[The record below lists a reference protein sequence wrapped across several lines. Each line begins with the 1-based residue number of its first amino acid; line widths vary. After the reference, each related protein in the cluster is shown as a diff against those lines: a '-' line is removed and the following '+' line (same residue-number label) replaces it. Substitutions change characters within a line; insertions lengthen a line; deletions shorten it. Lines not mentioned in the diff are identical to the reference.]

1 MTGDES
7 PRPVP
12 FHAPV
17 CAVLRGVVHSG
28 TFESPPSPLLSPR
41 LHSPPAASP
50 APFPA
55 PGPHEPLQ
63 APLSRLGATGPASE
77 ETEPVQEGPDPRT
90 RCLTL
95 ILPRGSWNLGAVWG
109 QEHVPLR
116 AGLDIQEWRAAVL
129 GARKSRE
136 VVGWGEGTA
145 AGRRGAEGKSC
156 PEETRVLVGFCC
168 CCKLS

>member
-1 MTGDES
+1 MK
-7 PRPVP
+7 V
-12 FHAPV
+12 
-17 CAVLRGVVHSG
+17 RGQFALFYEVSY
-28 TFESPPSPLLSPR
+28 TLEPSRALLLPSCPPPPPR
-41 LHSPPAASP
+41 LHSPPVAPP

-55 PGPHEPLQ
+55 PGPQEPLQ

-109 QEHVPLR
+109 QEHVPLL

-136 VVGWGEGTA
+136 VVRRGEGTA
-145 AGRRGAEGKSC
+145 AGRRGVEGGSPC
-156 PEETRVLVGFCC
+156 VSWLLLLLQT
-168 CCKLS
+168 